1 MCKIYVAGS
10 LEKFEKVK
18 TGIQIRRINV
28 FYLKKSLRNQNSF
41 TFKVSVL

>member
-1 MCKIYVAGS
+1 MCRINVAGS

-18 TGIQIRRINV
+18 TGIEIRRMNL
-28 FYLKKSLRNQNSF
+28 FSLKKALRNQNSL